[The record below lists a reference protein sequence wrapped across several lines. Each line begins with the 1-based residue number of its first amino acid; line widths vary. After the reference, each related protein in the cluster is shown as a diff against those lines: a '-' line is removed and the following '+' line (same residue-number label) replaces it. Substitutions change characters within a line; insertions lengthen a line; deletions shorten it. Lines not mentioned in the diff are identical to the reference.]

1 MSAPRQLGAAVSP
14 KITVTE
20 LVNGP
25 LAIASARSAPASL
38 SILQK
43 SGETRLQSWR
53 LILRVFVPFT
63 TAFFLSY
70 LFRSIN
76 ALISSELSSELM
88 LDAADLGF
96 LTSVYFLTFAAVQ
109 LPVGVWLDR
118 YRPVTAEG
126 RVVDSKKFI
135 MER

>member
-1 MSAPRQLGAAVSP
+1 
-14 KITVTE
+14 
-20 LVNGP
+20 
-25 LAIASARSAPASL
+25 
-38 SILQK
+38 
-43 SGETRLQSWR
+43 
-53 LILRVFVPFT
+53 
-63 TAFFLSY
+63 
-70 LFRSIN
+70 
-76 ALISSELSSELM
+76 M

>member
-1 MSAPRQLGAAVSP
+1 VEQ
-14 KITVTE
+14 
-20 LVNGP
+20 
-25 LAIASARSAPASL
+25 
-38 SILQK
+38 
-43 SGETRLQSWR
+43 SGH
-53 LILRVFVPFT
+53 PT
-63 TAFFLSY
+63 T
-70 LFRSIN
+70 
-76 ALISSELSSELM
+76 ELSSELM